1 MSKNI
6 EEKGGQVMQTAI
18 FLIRHGETA
27 WNSEGIFRGQSDI
40 PLNERGLQ
48 QARATGE
55 YLQAI
60 DFNAVFYSPLSRAR
74 QTADALCRD
83 RIIKPQS
90 VDAFIDISFG
100 PWEGQAY
107 SKLETHYPEAIR
119 IWREEP
125 EKHQLEGAETLEE
138 AKARAFNKLLRLAE
152 ENSGKNIAIVTHRVI
167 LKLLLLAAVGLNS
180 SAFWKVKQDTCCINL
195 LEYSAAKSFI
205 IVKLNETCHLLSK
218 NFDR

>member
-1 MSKNI
+1 MI
-6 EEKGGQVMQTAI
+6 QTTI
-18 FLIRHGETA
+18 FLIRHGETR

-60 DFNAVFYSPLSRAR
+60 DFDAIFCSPLSRAR
-74 QTADALCRD
+74 QTAVALCRD
-83 RIIKPQS
+83 KMIQPQP

-107 SKLETHYPEAIR
+107 SKLEALYPEAIK

-125 EKHQLEGAETLEE
+125 ENHQLEGAETLDE
-138 AKARAFNKLLRLAE
+138 AKSRAFDKLVRLAR
-152 ENSGKNIAIVTHRVI
+152 ENIDKTIAIVTHRVI
-167 LKLLLLAAVGLNS
+167 LKLLLLAAVGLSS

-195 LEYSAAKSFI
+195 LEYSVAGGFI
-205 IVKLNETCHLLSK
+205 VVSLNETCHLQSYGK
-218 NFDR
+218 RHMQTDF

>member
-1 MSKNI
+1 
-6 EEKGGQVMQTAI
+6 MQTAI

-27 WNSEGIFRGQSDI
+27 WNSEGIFRGQSEI

-60 DFNAVFYSPLSRAR
+60 NFDAVFCSPLSRAR
-74 QTADALCRD
+74 QTAEALCLD
-83 RIIKPQS
+83 RIIKPQP
-90 VDAFIDISFG
+90 VDALIDISFG

-107 SKLETHYPEAIR
+107 SKLEALYPEAIR

-125 EKHQLEGAETLEE
+125 EKHQLEGAETLDE
-138 AKARAFNKLLRLAE
+138 ANARAFKELLRLAW

-167 LKLLLLAAVGLNS
+167 LKLLLLSAIGLNS
-180 SAFWKVKQDTCCINL
+180 SDFWKIKQDTCCINL
-195 LEYSAAKSFI
+195 LEYSSAKNFI
-205 IVKLNETCHLLSK
+205 IVKLNETCHLQPYGKGLK
-218 NFDR
+218 QIDF